1 MIQKSLNMTSLDWMH
16 FIKQTQG
23 GSLIKDC
30 RSLRSVRVQFW
41 LQLWSVSA
49 LKITKWRFF
58 CWLVSRPVAEI
69 MTKEVKLI
77 FISRYCNKICKLNV
91 WRNVC
96 RSVMEWEGEGMR
108 MNRPTTRTWRET
120 KTQATARD
128 EVQTQSEPEGLYF
141 EIKWNISLYKQWHNR
156 LYLTNN
162 TKVFKIVVFS
172 VLWVIFWIFFIKF
185 FLHLCGPDQ
194 CDPYQINLKGSVCRI
209 QGNLLAEM

>member
-1 MIQKSLNMTSLDWMH
+1 MH

-58 CWLVSRPVAEI
+58 CWLVSRPVSEI

-77 FISRYCNKICKLNV
+77 FIYGYYYKICKLNV

-96 RSVMEWEGEGMR
+96 RSVMEREWEKEWGWTDR
-108 MNRPTTRTWRET
+108 LP
-120 KTQATARD
+120 
-128 EVQTQSEPEGLYF
+128 EPEERRKHKLQLGTMSKHSQNQKDFTLKSN
-141 EIKWNISLYKQWHNR
+141 EI
-156 LYLTNN
+156 
-162 TKVFKIVVFS
+162 
-172 VLWVIFWIFFIKF
+172 
-185 FLHLCGPDQ
+185 HLL
-194 CDPYQINLKGSVCRI
+194 INSDTTDFT
-209 QGNLLAEM
+209 